1 MYRLI
6 TTATKPKR
14 TLLIIA
20 ACIIYSVTLNA
31 QTRAKDEK
39 RFVNALNELVAYK
52 KPSMGTDESPQFVL
66 DSLFHILGDSLT
78 ITQIN
83 TFIDSSVSRYRY
95 MVALNQITVGHD
107 LNLVL
112 YAGDDG
118 AKIYAQRKGRQD
130 WEFSG
135 FDNLLLIGLVSDDDK
150 KALAL
155 KKKIEA
161 AWKRASRWYKPHIK

>member
-1 MYRLI
+1 MI
-6 TTATKPKR
+6 NPATQTKGI
-14 TLLIIA
+14 LLLVALFIMHSI
-20 ACIIYSVTLNA
+20 TLNA

-52 KPSMGTDESPQFVL
+52 KPSMGTDDSPQFIL

-95 MVALNQITVGHD
+95 MVGLNQISVGHD

-118 AKIYAQRKGRQD
+118 AKVYAQRKGRQD
-130 WEFSG
+130 WEYSG
-135 FDNLLLIGLVSDDDK
+135 PDNLILVGLVQDDDK
-150 KALAL
+150 KAQAI

-161 AWKRASRWYKPHIK
+161 AWKRASRWYKP